1 MARVYDVLIR
11 NAQVYDG
18 EGGPPRSADVAV
30 ERERIASVGSL
41 DGCSA
46 KLEVDASGLALAPG
60 FIDVHTHD
68 DFAALLHPD
77 MGFKSRGGVTTC
89 IVGNCG
95 FGAAPF
101 REAVGML
108 GKLVPSAQLTPY
120 QGHAGYAAALESNP
134 PGVNIGVLA
143 GHGTIRKA
151 AVGSVDRTLTD
162 REMSAMKKLLG
173 EALEAGVFGISSG
186 LIYDPGRYAN
196 TDELAE
202 LVSVMRGTGALYV
215 THMRDE
221 GTRLVESVAEAIEIG
236 ARGGVG
242 VQISHHKARGRES
255 WGLVKESL
263 KLIEAAQLRG
273 EDVHADQYPYTA
285 GSTSLQTVLENGAF
299 SDDSAAGAMRD
310 VAPAEV
316 VIAAAPGHPEWEGR
330 SIAELSNQFK
340 QGPRAVA
347 ELVLGETPGITVVM
361 HMMSEDD
368 VQRVLRHP
376 STMIGS
382 DGIPTLEGKPHPR
395 LYNSFARVLGH
406 YSRDVGLFDLSTAVF
421 RMTGFAAR
429 KFGLRDRGV
438 VKEGAFADLVLFD
451 PAMIIDKGTYENPN
465 QYPVGIRQVFVN
477 GGVAVRDDEVQG
489 QRHGRVLRRGEGVR

>member
-1 MARVYDVLIR
+1 MNKSYDVLLR

-18 EGGPPRSADVAV
+18 EGAPPISADVAL
-30 ERERIASVGSL
+30 ESDRIARIGSL
-41 DGCSA
+41 DGCVA
-46 KLEVDASGLALAPG
+46 KLEIDASGLALSPG

-68 DFAALLHPD
+68 DFAALSHPD

-101 REAVGML
+101 AEAVDML
-108 GKLVPSAQLTPY
+108 GRLTPGPAITPY
-120 QGHAGYAAALESNP
+120 EGHAGYAAALESNT
-134 PGVNIGVLA
+134 PGVNIAVLA

-151 AVGSVDRTLTD
+151 SAGSADRVPTD
-162 REMSAMKKLLG
+162 REMLAMKAHLQ
-173 EALEAGVFGISSG
+173 EALDAGVMGISSG
-186 LIYDPGRYAN
+186 LIYDPGRYAS
-196 TDELAE
+196 TDELVE

-221 GTRLVESVAEAIEIG
+221 GAGLLESVAEAIEIG

-242 VQISHHKARGRES
+242 VQISHHKASGRES
-255 WGLVKESL
+255 WGLVKNSL

-299 SDDSAAGAMRD
+299 SGVSTPNRMSNL
-310 VAPAEV
+310 APADV
-316 VIAAAPGHPEWEGR
+316 VIASAPGHAEWEGR
-330 SIAELSNQFK
+330 SISELGAALDQT
-340 QGPRAVA
+340 PRAVSEMIVSQA
-347 ELVLGETPGITVVM
+347 QGTTVIL

-382 DGIPTLEGKPHPR
+382 DGIPTLEGRPHPR

-406 YSRDVGLFDLSTAVF
+406 YSRDLGLFDLSTAIY
-421 RMTGFAAR
+421 RMCGFSAR
-429 KFGLRDRGV
+429 KFGLRDRGAIA
-438 VKEGAFADLVLFD
+438 EGAYADLVLFD
-451 PAMIIDKGTYENPN
+451 AATVIDMGTFEDPN
-465 QYPVGIRQVFVN
+465 QYPAGIRQVFVN
-477 GGVAVRDDEVQG
+477 GRVAVRDDEVQA
-489 QRHGRVLRRGEGVR
+489 QRHGRVLRRAS